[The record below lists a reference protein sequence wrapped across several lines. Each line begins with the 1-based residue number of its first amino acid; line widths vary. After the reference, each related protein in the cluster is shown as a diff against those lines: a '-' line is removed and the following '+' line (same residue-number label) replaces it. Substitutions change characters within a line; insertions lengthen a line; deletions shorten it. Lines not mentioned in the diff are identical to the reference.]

1 MGRVG
6 HNNMGASNALYDRS
20 LLDWRKAQK
29 TKASFGG
36 TGVASMKVGDLVKLN
51 SRMPILK
58 SLLGIIIDFDED
70 NDPIV
75 QWFENGGEFS
85 QESEYRN
92 QIKVI

>member
-36 TGVASMKVGDLVKLN
+36 TGVASMKVGDLVKHRNTGFAALVTREPRSASELSMVKVLTTRGPGMWRRQHCEVISE
-51 SRMPILK
+51 SR
-58 SLLGIIIDFDED
+58 
-70 NDPIV
+70 
-75 QWFENGGEFS
+75 
-85 QESEYRN
+85 
-92 QIKVI
+92 

>member
-1 MGRVG
+1 V
-6 HNNMGASNALYDRS
+6 
-20 LLDWRKAQK
+20 
-29 TKASFGG
+29 
-36 TGVASMKVGDLVKLN
+36 KVGDLVKLN
-51 SRMPILK
+51 SRMSILK

-75 QWFENGGEFS
+75 QWFENGEEFS